1 MHSIKVWVSAIW
13 FRVCAIRVS
22 VILLRTIFVMFK
34 SFGPSMLLFLDCLV
48 SSFDIFELSTYTL
61 RFFRTVHYPLKL
73 MLDITLWC
81 PTLLL
86 IINFSSEV
94 RIFNF
99 SDNFSSSFKLQP
111 GLSNFALFFPTSL
124 GCFQLR
130 QTLFNLSRSFP
141 TSDFPT

>member
-61 RFFRTVHYPLKL
+61 RFFRTVHYPLKI
-73 MLDITLWC
+73 MFDITLWC

-99 SDNFSSSFKLQP
+99 SDNFPSAFKLSDFSQNFP
-111 GLSNFALFFPTSL
+111 TSAKLSNFRRNFSTS
-124 GCFQLR
+124 G
-130 QTLFNLSRSFP
+130 SF
-141 TSDFPT
+141 

>member
-34 SFGPSMLLFLDCLV
+34 SFGPSMLLFLDCLL

-61 RFFRTVHYPLKL
+61 QFFRTVHYPLKI
-73 MLDITLWC
+73 MFDITLWC

-99 SDNFSSSFKLQP
+99 SDNFPSAFELSDFSQNFPTSAK
-111 GLSNFALFFPTSL
+111 LSNFRRNFSTS
-124 GCFQLR
+124 G
-130 QTLFNLSRSFP
+130 SF
-141 TSDFPT
+141 

>member
-1 MHSIKVWVSAIW
+1 MHSIKVWVSEIW

-61 RFFRTVHYPLKL
+61 RFFRTVHYPLKI
-73 MLDITLWC
+73 MFDITLWC

-99 SDNFSSSFKLQP
+99 SDNFPSAFKLSDFSQNFP
-111 GLSNFALFFPTSL
+111 TSAKLSNFRRNFSTS
-124 GCFQLR
+124 G
-130 QTLFNLSRSFP
+130 SF
-141 TSDFPT
+141 

>member
-1 MHSIKVWVSAIW
+1 MIW

-34 SFGPSMLLFLDCLV
+34 SFGPSMLLFLVCLL
-48 SSFDIFELSTYTL
+48 SSFDIFELSTYIL
-61 RFFRTVHYPLKL
+61 RFFRTVHYPLKI
-73 MLDITLWC
+73 MFDITLWC

-99 SDNFSSSFKLQP
+99 SDNLSSSFKLFISSQAFPTSP
-111 GLSNFALFFPTSL
+111 GSFQFKKLSNFRLSDLKLSNFSFFPTAL
-124 GCFQLR
+124 PNF
-130 QTLFNLSRSFP
+130 TYD
-141 TSDFPT
+141 T

>member
-34 SFGPSMLLFLDCLV
+34 SFGPSMLLFLDCLL
-48 SSFDIFELSTYTL
+48 SSFDIFELSTYIL
-61 RFFRTVHYPLKL
+61 RFFLTVHYPLKI
-73 MLDITLWC
+73 MFDITLWC

-99 SDNFSSSFKLQP
+99 SDNFPSAFKLSDFSQNFP
-111 GLSNFALFFPTSL
+111 TTAKLSNFRRNFSTS
-124 GCFQLR
+124 G
-130 QTLFNLSRSFP
+130 SF
-141 TSDFPT
+141 

>member
-34 SFGPSMLLFLDCLV
+34 SFGPSMLLFLDCLL

-61 RFFRTVHYPLKL
+61 RFFRTVHYPLKI
-73 MLDITLWC
+73 MFDITLWC

-99 SDNFSSSFKLQP
+99 SDNFPSAFKLSDFSQNFP
-111 GLSNFALFFPTSL
+111 TSAKLSNFRRNFSTS
-124 GCFQLR
+124 G
-130 QTLFNLSRSFP
+130 SF
-141 TSDFPT
+141 

>member
-1 MHSIKVWVSAIW
+1 MHSIKVWISAIW

-48 SSFDIFELSTYTL
+48 SSFDIFELSTYIL
-61 RFFRTVHYPLKL
+61 RFFRTVDYPLKI
-73 MLDITLWC
+73 MFDITLWC

-99 SDNFSSSFKLQP
+99 SDNFPSAFKLSDFSQNFP
-111 GLSNFALFFPTSL
+111 TSAKLSNFRRNFSTS
-124 GCFQLR
+124 G
-130 QTLFNLSRSFP
+130 SF
-141 TSDFPT
+141 

>member
-34 SFGPSMLLFLDCLV
+34 SFGPSMLLFLDCLL

-61 RFFRTVHYPLKL
+61 RFFRTVHYPLKI
-73 MLDITLWC
+73 MFDITLWC

-99 SDNFSSSFKLQP
+99 SDNFPSAFKLSDFSQ
-111 GLSNFALFFPTSL
+111 NFPTSAK
-124 GCFQLR
+124 
-130 QTLFNLSRSFP
+130 LSYFRRNFSTSGSF
-141 TSDFPT
+141 